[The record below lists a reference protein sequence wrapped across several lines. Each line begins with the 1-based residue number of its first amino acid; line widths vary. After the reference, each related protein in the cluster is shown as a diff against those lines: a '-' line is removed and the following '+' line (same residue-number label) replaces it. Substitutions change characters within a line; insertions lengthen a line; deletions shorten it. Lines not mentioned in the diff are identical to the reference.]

1 MFAFTV
7 FLLLVT
13 PSVAEPHK
21 SVAEPHKEDVH
32 GRELAWDFWTTVQ
45 AAYAAKGVIEKGHQ
59 LWKFIGVARKFPKL
73 YEVLEDVVDAAGE
86 VWNDLHR
93 GMTQFFGH
101 ATTFWKSAMEGVN
114 GNKSAQDNFR
124 QILINVDQV
133 LDCDVNTYE
142 ILMDVKCGADKGAFV
157 AALKAVADAQFG
169 GEQIKNLIL
178 TEQEACEGDMVYHP
192 VEVEFD
198 ISTDKSDFIADTFKP
213 WLANWEPSQEESLT
227 PFLTEQQPDAA
238 VSTQVTFCEA
248 WDAGKKE
255 FDEASESIA
264 DLAEEL
270 KELYGLVEEIQ
281 KMVDAANGEESQTR
295 NFFARLFKRD
305 PLDDK
310 IQAKKAEKREAEK
323 KQEHAMKTVMG
334 VIDQCNNGTV
344 RGPLSNKGDHQ
355 GEEVCL
361 KTTRRPSVEN
371 ILV

>member
-21 SVAEPHKEDVH
+21 ENVH
-32 GRELAWDFWTTVQ
+32 GRKLWQDAFWKTTSI
-45 AAYAAKGVIEKGHQ
+45 AKDLFGRAQRV
-59 LWKFIGVARKFPKL
+59 WNYIGVAKTFPKL
-73 YEVLEDVVDAAGE
+73 KDALEDVVDAAGE

-93 GMTQFFGH
+93 GMTQFIGH
-101 ATTFWKSAMEGVN
+101 ATSFWKSATEGVN
-114 GNKSAQDNFR
+114 DNKSALDNFR

-142 ILMDVKCGADKGAFV
+142 ILMDVKGGADKGAFV

-169 GEQIKNLIL
+169 GEQIKNLTIA
-178 TEQEACEGDMVYHP
+178 EQEACEGDMAYHP

-198 ISTDKSDFIADTFKP
+198 ISTDKSDFIENTFKP

-238 VSTQVTFCEA
+238 VTTQVTFCEA
-248 WDAGKKE
+248 YDAGVKE
-255 FDEASESIA
+255 FHEASESIA

-281 KMVDAANGEESQTR
+281 RMVDAANGEESQTR
-295 NFFARLFKRD
+295 NFFAKLFKRD

-355 GEEVCL
+355 GEEVCP
-361 KTTRRPSVEN
+361 KTTRRLSVKN